1 MKFFSDLDL
10 HGEVKNLVV
19 ESINKIDRPDAAD
32 HVGRIIFVPDMGIAG
47 EIQVSNG
54 TEWLGIQTMLP
65 STLSVSGPIT
75 SITNT
80 ATGEV
85 TISIQASSASQN
97 GYMSSTDKAKLDA
110 STSSATGNTLVLR
123 DASGNFSAAT
133 ITADTVTGLDAPSNL
148 TDAVNKQ
155 YVDDA
160 IAGLGQLKGGW
171 DASGN
176 VYPDIT
182 PTTTTVNVT
191 TTTTTLAEIFEIDQ
205 AKSTGIGLVDI
216 NPQFAVN
223 GGYPTINGKDTPNQ
237 WIYESDQI
245 AGILVGDYA
254 EFPIERAQFI
264 DRGDAID
271 QASFYLLLNELE
283 GIENVTNGAPVTLY
297 LYSWSDPL
305 LASKGQTEGM
315 TQAYRTVTINW
326 ATIETDVV
334 VQETVTSAGDY
345 ADIDKGDY
353 WFVTANGFLGSE
365 PVQPGDI
372 IIASIQTPGQN
383 RVNWIHVETN
393 YNIAS
398 TINPG
403 IVELATQTEVNNGTT
418 GNLVVTADKLNNRT
432 ALETRAGLI
441 EIATQAEADAGADD
455 ARAVTPLKMKEYV
468 RKYGAFNFETQFV
481 GQDVSD
487 NVYNINHSF
496 LSTTEKTISPVIR
509 VYLDAEGNDQ
519 WEEVICGIKHLD
531 GDNVQIGL
539 VGVEVTDRFKVVVVG

>member
-1 MKFFSDLDL
+1 MKFYNDLDL
-10 HGEVKNLVV
+10 FGEVRNLVV
-19 ESINKIDRPDAAD
+19 ESINKVDRPDAAA
-32 HVGRIIFVPDMGIAG
+32 HTGRIIFVPDMGIAG

-75 SITNT
+75 SASNT

-85 TISIQASSASQN
+85 TITIQAASASQH

-110 STSSATGNTLVLR
+110 STSAASGNTLVFR

-133 ITADTVTGLDAPSNL
+133 ITADTVTGLDAPTNV

-176 VYPDIT
+176 VYPDVT
-182 PTTTTVNVT
+182 PTTTTVDVT

-205 AKSTGIGLVDI
+205 AKETGIGLVDI
-216 NPQFAVN
+216 NPAFAVN
-223 GGYPTINGKDTPNQ
+223 GGYPTINGKDTPSQ

-245 AGILVGDYA
+245 AGILVGDYQ
-254 EFPIERAQFI
+254 EFPVEQAQFI
-264 DRGDAID
+264 NRGEAID
-271 QASFYLLLNELE
+271 QASFYILLNQLE

-297 LYSWSDPL
+297 LYSWSNPL
-305 LASKGQTEGM
+305 EAAKGNTEGL
-315 TQAYRTVTINW
+315 TQSYRTVTINW
-326 ATIETDVV
+326 ATIETETV

-372 IIASIQTPGQN
+372 IIASIQTPGQT
-383 RVNWIHVETN
+383 RANWIHVETN

-441 EIATQAEADAGADD
+441 EIATQVEADAGADD

-468 RKYGAFNFETQFV
+468 RKYGAFNFESQFV
-481 GQDVSD
+481 GQDLVD
-487 NVYNINHSF
+487 NAIAVRHEF
-496 LSTTEKTISPVIR
+496 FTTTEKTISPTVR
-509 VYLDAEGNDQ
+509 VYLDSANDNT
-519 WEEVICGIKHLD
+519 WEEVLCGIKHLD
-531 GDNVQIGL
+531 GDNVELSI
-539 VGVEVTDRFKVVVVG
+539 VGAEAADRFKLVVIG

>member
-1 MKFFSDLDL
+1 MKFYNDLDL
-10 HGEVKNLVV
+10 FGELRNIVV
-19 ESINKIDRPDAAD
+19 ESFNKADRPDAAA
-32 HVGRIIFVPDMGIAG
+32 HTGRIIFVPDMGIAG
-47 EIQVSNG
+47 EIQVANG

-75 SITNT
+75 STSNT

-85 TISIQASSASQN
+85 TIAIQAASASQH

-110 STSSATGNTLVLR
+110 SASAASGNTLVFR
-123 DASGNFSAAT
+123 DANGSFSAAT
-133 ITADTVTGLDAPSNL
+133 ITADTVTGLDAPTNV

-171 DASGN
+171 SASGN
-176 VYPDIT
+176 VYPDT
-182 PTTTTVNVT
+182 TSTTTTVSVT
-191 TTTTTLAEIFEIDQ
+191 TTTTTLAEIFEVDQ
-205 AKSTGIGLVDI
+205 AKETGIGLVDI
-216 NPQFAVN
+216 NPAFAVN
-223 GGYPTINGKDTPNQ
+223 GGYITINGKETPNQ

-245 AGILVGDYA
+245 AGILVGEHQ
-254 EFPIERAQFI
+254 EFPIEQAQFI
-264 DRGDAID
+264 NLGELID
-271 QASFYLLLNELE
+271 QASFYILLNQIE
-283 GIENVTNGAPVTLY
+283 GIENVTNGTPVTLY
-297 LYSWSDPL
+297 LYSWSDPE
-305 LASKGQTEGM
+305 LASKGQTEGLS
-315 TQAYRTVTINW
+315 QSYRTVTINW
-326 ATIETDVV
+326 ATVETDVV
-334 VQETVTSAGDY
+334 VQETVTSASDY

-372 IIASIQTPGQN
+372 IIASIQTPGQT
-383 RVNWIHVETN
+383 RTNWIHVETN

-441 EIATQAEADAGADD
+441 EIATQVEADAGADD

-468 RKYGAFNFETQFV
+468 RKYGAFNFEVQFV
-481 GQDVSD
+481 GQDLVGNSYR
-487 NVYNINHSF
+487 VTHEF
-496 LSTTEKTISPVIR
+496 FTTTEKTISPTVR
-509 VYLDAEGNDQ
+509 VYQDIAGDDT
-519 WEEVICGIKHLD
+519 WEEVLCGIKHLD
-531 GDNVQIGL
+531 GDNVDLTLIGANS
-539 VGVEVTDRFKVVVVG
+539 TDKFKVVVIG